1 MKRKQLN
8 QMIVEID
15 ELTTLDNL
23 SDELQQ
29 AINQGF
35 IQWPEN
41 QMSNSR
47 AVDGKRLIL
56 ILSDVRPKKL
66 ERWISNGFKYRAR
79 HDKRAEEE
87 LDEVDLGIS
96 WKILAEEDKKIKQSD
111 ILPYIVDD
119 AVYGE
124 DGEVLFYA
132 PVEDLTGRLQTWAG
146 RNWKY

>member
-29 AINQGF
+29 AISQGF

-41 QMSNSR
+41 QLSNSKV
-47 AVDGKRLIL
+47 VDGKRLIL
-56 ILSDVRPKKL
+56 ILSYAKPSKL
-66 ERWISNGFKYRAR
+66 EKWISTGFKYRAKG
-79 HDKRAEEE
+79 DKRPEEE
-87 LDEVDLGIS
+87 LDEVDLGIT
-96 WKILAEEDKKIKQSD
+96 WKILATEDKKIKQSD

-119 AVYGE
+119 VTFDDDENPTYT
-124 DGEVLFYA
+124 